1 MMNGK
6 ASSSAFPRPSLA
18 ALRSGHILCVERR
31 NLRWEVSH
39 NGVTRPMVD
48 WLCTRE
54 RAVDHAVEIAERLLS
69 VPSRERVLVVVEG
82 VEHVLTNEERIA
94 HVTH

>member
-1 MMNGK
+1 
-6 ASSSAFPRPSLA
+6 
-18 ALRSGHILCVERR
+18 
-31 NLRWEVSH
+31 
-39 NGVTRPMVD
+39 MVD